1 MARWQSTSDDAPSLR
16 RHGDTACVQIASNVC
31 RQWLGYNAGNLFI
44 VIPLPMSDLV
54 GAASP
59 VSSALKQEEL
69 FPIREVCRVTG
80 VNPVTLRAWERRY
93 GLIQPTR
100 TESGHRLYSQADIE
114 SVRSILGW
122 IERGVAVSKVAK
134 ILAKNGAGEDANT
147 PLYQAAAGVE
157 WLEWQA
163 QLRRA
168 VSGFDALQLER
179 LYGQVFS
186 SYPLP
191 VVFQEILMPLWQEL
205 LLRQG
210 EFGQTSEWLFFDTFL
225 RARALQRLQ
234 NLRNQSEEQVLLVA
248 LPGHCRELELL
259 VAGLLLSSVDIV
271 IGVLGLGQPLQE
283 LSLICERMQPQ
294 ALVLFSNQPPSDDL
308 PRVLARL
315 ALTLDCPLALAGK
328 GAELAEDSLSG
339 SPIASLGNEGRLM
352 QPRLRQ
358 FLAGHLDT

>member
-1 MARWQSTSDDAPSLR
+1 
-16 RHGDTACVQIASNVC
+16 
-31 RQWLGYNAGNLFI
+31 
-44 VIPLPMSDLV
+44 MSDLV

-114 SVRSILGW
+114 SVRSIQGW

-134 ILAKNGAGEDANT
+134 ILAKSVAGEDANT
-147 PLYQAAAGVE
+147 PLYQAAAGDE

-210 EFGQTSEWLFFDTFL
+210 EFGQISEWLFFDTFL

-315 ALTLDCPLALAGK
+315 ALALDCPLALAGK

-352 QPRLRQ
+352 QRRVRQ